1 MEREKMKSVDGLVV
15 FAPVIAKILVPQ
27 KLWKNEKNSS
37 EGVQTLRAPPLEE
50 FNNISTIQLVLRST
64 V

>member
-15 FAPVIAKILVPQ
+15 FALVIAKILVPQ

-37 EGVQTLRAPPLEE
+37 EGKGCPDPPGPPTGR
-50 FNNISTIQLVLRST
+50 I
-64 V
+64 

>member
-1 MEREKMKSVDGLVV
+1 MKSVDGLVV
-15 FAPVIAKILVPQ
+15 FAPVTAKILVPE
-27 KLWKNEKNSS
+27 KLRKNEKTVQRGR
-37 EGVQTLRAPPLEE
+37 GVQTLRAPPLEE